1 MCTLKHFRSAFVALI
16 AIATFFLLPGCDPTT
31 PSTSNSS
38 TTGCPSPKPLITF
51 DALNSDGFNVT
62 PDTLPGATKVII
74 EVYGSTGAPQ
84 KIINGLPG
92 VASLLELDTSFHRPL
107 RVRFIYKAANEDTLA
122 TDEVCIDDTPS
133 HGVTLPDMDVVMG
146 VINFPSCP
154 PATTTVNATTTGGL
168 TYFNWNAND
177 SFQVVVTYNSVDYKF
192 RVHPTL
198 GVGDNAGKVTIHENP
213 SHTCLTDINTQAVST
228 KEIAV
233 TSVAN
238 NCTVRGWNNGYTR
251 TITIKHPSTATVA
264 VKK

>member
-1 MCTLKHFRSAFVALI
+1 MCTLKHFRSAFVALV
-16 AIATFFLLPGCDPTT
+16 AFATLFLLPGCDANKPTISTT
-31 PSTSNSS
+31 PTL
-38 TTGCPSPKPLITF
+38 TCPNVKPLITF

-62 PDTLPGATKVII
+62 PDTLAGVTKVVI

-84 KIINGLPG
+84 KTINGLPG

-107 RVRFIYKAANEDTLA
+107 RVKFTYKTTTGDTLA

-133 HGVTLPDMDVVMG
+133 HGVTIPDMDVIVG
-146 VINFPSCP
+146 YTNFPSCP

-168 TYFNWNAND
+168 TVFNWSPND
-177 SFQVVVTYNSVDYKF
+177 SFQVVVTFNTVDYKF

-213 SHTCLTDINTQAVST
+213 SHTCLMDINTQAVST
-228 KEIAV
+228 KEVAI